1 MSDRGTPKRPR
12 WLRFSLRTFVL
23 AITGLCIWLGVL
35 AARAHRQH
43 AAVNA
48 IRAAGGAVVFDYENE
63 GSMPPG
69 PAWLRH
75 LIGDDFFCS
84 PTNATL
90 VGENITDDF
99 IEKHLSALSHLQTLR
114 IGSTKLTDK
123 SLAHVAK
130 LSALLELELN
140 CPQITVA
147 GIQQLAPLNS
157 LVSVRSFRN
166 HPEDPVWDDLER
178 FIGRV
183 DFDEVP
189 LTEVL
194 QYLTDRS
201 HVPIRIDSSARQS
214 LPEPSI
220 SLKMNPATLGVVLGQ
235 IANQCNFQSVI
246 NLKDGAIVI
255 ASPQSAREIWPAW
268 AEFRNLF
275 PHAWLNTDW

>member
-1 MSDRGTPKRPR
+1 MIDRRTPKRPR

-48 IRAAGGAVVFDYENE
+48 IRAAGGTVVFDYENE
-63 GSMPPG
+63 GSMLPG
-69 PAWLRH
+69 PAWLRQ

-90 VGENITDDF
+90 VGENITDDL
-99 IEKHLSALSHLQTLR
+99 IEKHLSALSQLQILR

-147 GIQQLAPLNS
+147 GLEQLAPLKF
-157 LVSVRSFRN
+157 LVLVRSFRN
-166 HPEDPVWDDLER
+166 HPDAPNWDVFDST
-178 FIGRV
+178 FVTV
-183 DFDEVP
+183 DVDEVP
-189 LTEVL
+189 VSAVL
-194 QYLTDRS
+194 QQLTDKY
-201 HVPIRIDSSARQS
+201 HVPILLDAAPKPPLS
-214 LPEPSI
+214 EPGI
-220 SLKMNPATLGVVLGQ
+220 SLKIKNATLQLALGL
-235 IANQCNFQSVI
+235 IAKQCNFQSVI
-246 NLKDGAIVI
+246 NLKVGAIVI
-255 ASPQSAREIWPAW
+255 AAPEAAPEMWPAW

-275 PHAWLNTDW
+275 PHAWSNTDW